1 MARKFA
7 QVKVSIWDSGSFR
20 SLTATAQ
27 RLYFVL
33 MTRVETSLA
42 GVIEWHPGRFAQL
55 AGDTSPDDIEQAA
68 AELEAARFIVIDR
81 GTQECLLRTL
91 IRHDETL
98 RKGTRV
104 AAGVVAAWRAIYS
117 RHLRSVVA
125 DEVTKIEMTS
135 TVHQVIEPLIS
146 WRIECPTEY
155 ANETSTDTPN
165 DTLSEGVSGQQ
176 ATSNIQQA
184 TSRADALFAG
194 FWSVYP
200 RKVAKKAAEKAWA
213 KAVRAVD
220 ANMIISAAA
229 RYADQTKS
237 SDPRF
242 VKHPATW
249 LNGGCWDDEVSADET
264 QPDRWM
270 NA

>member
-20 SLTATAQ
+20 SLNATAQ

-33 MTRVETSLA
+33 LTRVETSLA

-55 AGDTSPDDIEQAA
+55 ASDTSPDDIEQAA
-68 AELEAARFIVIDR
+68 AELEEARFIVIDR
-81 GTQECLLRTL
+81 TTQECLLRTL

-125 DEVTKIEMTS
+125 DEVAKIETTS

-155 ANETSTDTPN
+155 VNETSNDMPT
-165 DTLSEGVSGQQ
+165 DTLSEEVSGQQ
-176 ATSNIQQA
+176 ATGNIQQA
-184 TSRADALFAG
+184 TSRADALFTG

-200 RKVAKKAAEKAWA
+200 RRVAKKAAEKAWA

-220 ANMIISAAA
+220 PNLIIAGAA
-229 RYADQTKS
+229 RYADQTRT

-249 LNGGCWDDEVSADET
+249 LNGGCWDDEPASDSAD
-264 QPDRWM
+264 PDGWM